1 MSPQR
6 RRRAVLMLQDRLGM
20 SERRACRYVGQSRST
35 QRREPVVAQDDA
47 ALRAELRAF
56 SRKRPRW
63 GYRQA
68 HQHLLDQG
76 WSINRKRVQRL
87 WREEGLRVPAKR
99 RKRLRRGDSTVP
111 GDRLRAERPDHVW
124 AFDFQ
129 FDVTDD
135 GRAVKLLYVVDEF
148 TREALAMEA
157 ERRIDGD
164 KVVDVLDRI
173 IREQHRRPQ
182 LLRCDNGPEMTSN
195 ALRDWCKFSRTGAA
209 FIEPGSPWENPFVES
224 FNSRVRD

>member
-1 MSPQR
+1 M
-6 RRRAVLMLQDRLGM
+6 
-20 SERRACRYVGQSRST
+20 
-35 QRREPVVAQDDA
+35 VAEDDA
-47 ALRAELRAF
+47 VLRAELKAF

-68 HQHLLDQG
+68 HQHLLEQG
-76 WSINRKRVQRL
+76 WTVNRKRVQRL
-87 WREEGLRVPAKR
+87 WREEGLRVPQKR
-99 RKRLRRGDSTVP
+99 RKRRRRGESTVP

-157 ERRIDGD
+157 ERNIDAD

-173 IREQHRRPQ
+173 
-182 LLRCDNGPEMTSN
+182 
-195 ALRDWCKFSRTGAA
+195 
-209 FIEPGSPWENPFVES
+209 
-224 FNSRVRD
+224 VRDRGSYPQFCVVTTGRR